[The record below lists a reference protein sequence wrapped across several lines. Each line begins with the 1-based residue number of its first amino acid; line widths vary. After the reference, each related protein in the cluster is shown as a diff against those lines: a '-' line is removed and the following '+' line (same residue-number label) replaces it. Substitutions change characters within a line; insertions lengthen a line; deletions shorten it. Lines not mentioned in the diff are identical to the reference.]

1 LFKKLF
7 RKKGLDA
14 LKTNWYDSLEKVG
27 EATMDKT
34 IMVYSG
40 RNFTSEE
47 IELIKW
53 TRKKYPQLSRTELTR
68 TICEF
73 LEWTTTAGRAKTP
86 QCRAFLELL
95 EEAGLIELPALD
107 IAKQRR
113 PSKLKTVE
121 IQIGNPISCNL
132 KEIEPIHLEIARAG
146 NDLKL
151 WRQYVNEYHMLGDKK
166 VFGSRLSYFIK
177 ARDTIL
183 GCLQFSASSWAL
195 NSRDEWIGWTV
206 QDRKQRLH
214 LIVNNSRFLI
224 LPGIKVKNLAS
235 KVLSIAIKQIQAD
248 WLREY
253 CYAPVLLETFV
264 DTSHF
269 AGTCYKASNWI
280 YLGETQGRG
289 RMDRNKEYS
298 LSRKAIYMYP
308 LQKDFK
314 DCLKGIKPYK
324 TVNPDD

>member
-1 LFKKLF
+1 
-7 RKKGLDA
+7 
-14 LKTNWYDSLEKVG
+14 
-27 EATMDKT
+27 MDKT

-40 RNFTSEE
+40 RNFTSED

-73 LEWTTTAGRAKTP
+73 LEWTTPAGKAKTP
-86 QCRAFLELL
+86 QCRAFLEGL
-95 EEAGLIELPALD
+95 EEAGLIELPPLELAQ
-107 IAKQRR
+107 QRS
-113 PSKLKTVE
+113 PLKSKMTEFTIDKTPITSELKT
-121 IQIGNPISCNL
+121 
-132 KEIEPIHLEIARAG
+132 IEPICLEIARAG
-146 NDLKL
+146 IELKR
-151 WRQYVNEYHMLGDKK
+151 WKQYVNEYHMLGYKQ

-177 ARDTIL
+177 SGDTIL
-183 GCLQFSASSWAL
+183 GCVQFSASSWAL
-195 NSRDEWIGWTV
+195 SSRDEWIGWTV

-224 LPGIKVKNLAS
+224 LPWVNIKNLAS
-235 KVLSIAIKQIQAD
+235 KALSIAIKQIQED

-289 RMDRNKEYS
+289 RMDRKNEYS

>member
-1 LFKKLF
+1 
-7 RKKGLDA
+7 
-14 LKTNWYDSLEKVG
+14 
-27 EATMDKT
+27 MDKT
-34 IMVYSG
+34 IRTFSG
-40 RNFTSEE
+40 RNFTSQE
-47 IELIKW
+47 IDLIKW
-53 TRKKYPQLSRTELTR
+53 TRKRYPQLSRTELAR

-73 LEWTTTAGRAKTP
+73 IDWTTPAGKGKTP
-86 QCRAFLELL
+86 QCTSFLEKL
-95 EEAGLIELPALD
+95 EEEGLIELPPLD
-107 IAKQRR
+107 A
-113 PSKLKTVE
+113 SKIRVR
-121 IQIGNPISCNL
+121 NL
-132 KEIEPIHLEIARAG
+132 KLPDVKIDTTPITGEIKDLLPVHLEIARAG
-146 NDLKL
+146 IDLKL
-151 WRQYVNEYHMLGDKK
+151 WRQCLSKYHMLGDKQ
-166 VFGSRLSYFIK
+166 VFGSQLAYFIK
-177 ARDTIL
+177 SSETLL

-195 NSRDEWIGWTV
+195 SSRDEWIGWKV
-206 QDRKQRLH
+206 QDRKLRLH

-224 LPGIKVKNLAS
+224 LPWVNVKNLAS
-235 KVLSIAIKQIQAD
+235 KVLSMAIKQLQED

-289 RMDRNKEYS
+289 RMDREKEYA

-314 DCLKGIKPYK
+314 DCLKGLKPFK

>member
-1 LFKKLF
+1 
-7 RKKGLDA
+7 
-14 LKTNWYDSLEKVG
+14 
-27 EATMDKT
+27 MDKT
-34 IMVYSG
+34 IRVYSG

-47 IELIKW
+47 IELIQW
-53 TRKKYPQLSRTELTR
+53 TRKKYPQLSRTELVR

-73 LEWTTTAGRAKTP
+73 LGWTTPAGRPKRP
-86 QCRAFLELL
+86 QCTSFLELL
-95 EEAGLIELPALD
+95 EEEGLIKLPPIDVSRKRSALTLTPT
-107 IAKQRR
+107 I
-113 PSKLKTVE
+113 TE
-121 IQIGNPISCNL
+121 IQIDSTPITCDL
-132 KEIEPIHLEIARAG
+132 KGIEPIHLEIARVG
-146 NDLKL
+146 SDLKL
-151 WRQYVNEYHMLGDKK
+151 WRHYVNEYHMLGDKK
-166 VFGSRLSYFIK
+166 VFGSRLAYFIK
-177 ARDTIL
+177 SNETIL

-195 NSRDEWIGWTV
+195 SSRDEWIGWKA
-206 QDRKQRLH
+206 QDRKLRLH

-224 LPGIKVKNLAS
+224 LPWVHVKNLAS
-235 KVLSIAIKQIQAD
+235 KVLSMAIKQLQED

-269 AGTCYKASNWI
+269 AGTCYKASNWT

-289 RMDRNKEYS
+289 RMDREKEYA

-314 DCLKGIKPYK
+314 DCLKGFKPCK

>member
-1 LFKKLF
+1 
-7 RKKGLDA
+7 
-14 LKTNWYDSLEKVG
+14 
-27 EATMDKT
+27 MDKT

-40 RNFTSEE
+40 RNFTSED

-53 TRKKYPQLSRTELTR
+53 TRKKYPLLSRTELTR

-73 LEWTTTAGRAKTP
+73 LEWTTPAGRAKTP

-95 EEAGLIELPALD
+95 EESGLIELPPLEP
-107 IAKQRR
+107 AKQRR
-113 PSKLKTVE
+113 PSKSKMTEFKIDKT
-121 IQIGNPISCNL
+121 PITSEL

-146 NDLKL
+146 KELKQ

-166 VFGSRLSYFIK
+166 VFGSRLAYFIK
-177 ARDTIL
+177 SGERIL

-195 NSRDEWIGWTV
+195 RSRDGWIGWTV
-206 QDRKQRLH
+206 EDKKQRLH

-224 LPGIKVKNLAS
+224 LPWVRVKNLAS
-235 KVLSIAIKQIQAD
+235 KVLSIAIKQIQED

-264 DTSHF
+264 DTDHF

-289 RMDRNKEYS
+289 RMDRPKEYG

>member
-1 LFKKLF
+1 
-7 RKKGLDA
+7 
-14 LKTNWYDSLEKVG
+14 
-27 EATMDKT
+27 MDKT

-40 RNFTSEE
+40 RNFTSED

-73 LEWTTTAGRAKTP
+73 LEWTTPAGRAKTP

-95 EEAGLIELPALD
+95 EKSGLIELPPLEL
-107 IAKQRR
+107 AKQRR
-113 PSKLKTVE
+113 PLNSKMIEFKIDKT
-121 IQIGNPISCNL
+121 PITSEL

-146 NDLKL
+146 KDLKR
-151 WRQYVNEYHMLGDKK
+151 WREYVNEYHMLGDKK
-166 VFGSRLSYFIK
+166 VFGSRLAYFIK
-177 ARDTIL
+177 SGDTRL
-183 GCLQFSASSWAL
+183 GCLQFSASSWAMS
-195 NSRDEWIGWTV
+195 SRDEWIGWTV

-214 LIVNNSRFLI
+214 LILNNSRFLI
-224 LPGIKVKNLAS
+224 LPWINVKNLAS
-235 KVLSIAIKQIQAD
+235 KVLSLAIKQIQED

-289 RMDRNKEYS
+289 RMDRKKEYG

>member
-1 LFKKLF
+1 
-7 RKKGLDA
+7 
-14 LKTNWYDSLEKVG
+14 
-27 EATMDKT
+27 MDKT
-34 IMVYSG
+34 IMVYFG

-47 IELIKW
+47 IDLIKW
-53 TRKKYPQLSRTELTR
+53 TRKKYPQLSRKELAATV
-68 TICEF
+68 CEF
-73 LEWTTTAGRAKTP
+73 LGWTTPAGRAKTP
-86 QCRAFLELL
+86 QCKSFLETL
-95 EEAGLIELPALD
+95 EEAGLIELPPAVMMSERSTWKVTIPD
-107 IAKQRR
+107 FTIDTT
-113 PSKLKTVE
+113 PITGELKD
-121 IQIGNPISCNL
+121 L
-132 KEIEPIHLEIARAG
+132 EPIQLEIARAG
-146 NDLKL
+146 IDLKR
-151 WRQYVNEYHMLGDKK
+151 WRRYVNEYHMLGDKK
-166 VFGSRLSYFIK
+166 VFGSRLAYFIK
-177 ARDTIL
+177 SRETIL

-195 NSRDEWIGWTV
+195 SSRDQWIGWTV

-224 LPGIKVKNLAS
+224 LPWVNVKNLAS
-235 KVLSIAIKQIQAD
+235 KVLSLAIKQIQED
-248 WLREY
+248 WLRDY

-289 RMDRNKEYS
+289 RMDREKDYG

-314 DCLKGIKPYK
+314 DCLKGLKPCK